1 MQKDVIL
8 FMASRQAGGA
18 IEEDRVEV
26 ITAGQ
31 YYKKNGAHFVVYEEL
46 SEDGRTAARNMIK
59 IRNGKTEVIKNGE
72 ASVHMVFELHKKNF
86 SYYDMPYGKMMVGLE
101 TERMDC
107 TEEEDRLSLLL
118 QYRLEVDYQ
127 YMADCTVEIRI
138 ESKDTCEIKLG

>member
-1 MQKDVIL
+1 
-8 FMASRQAGGA
+8 
-18 IEEDRVEV
+18 
-26 ITAGQ
+26 
-31 YYKKNGAHFVVYEEL
+31 
-46 SEDGRTAARNMIK
+46 
-59 IRNGKTEVIKNGE
+59 
-72 ASVHMVFELHKKNF
+72 
-86 SYYDMPYGKMMVGLE
+86 MVGLE